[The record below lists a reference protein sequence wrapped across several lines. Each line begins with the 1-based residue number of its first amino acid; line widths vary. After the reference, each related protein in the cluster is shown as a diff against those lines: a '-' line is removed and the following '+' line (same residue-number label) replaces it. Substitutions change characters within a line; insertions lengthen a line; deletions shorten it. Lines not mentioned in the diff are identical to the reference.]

1 CSHGGAS
8 LLDGGRMRLLADENF
23 DNDILR
29 ALSRRRRSLD
39 VVRVQDTGLEG
50 ADDPT
55 VLAWAAAERRVLL
68 THDVNTIPA
77 YAYARCADGKSMP
90 GVVIIRQGAAVGPCV
105 DDLLLLVE
113 CSEEGEWEGQVLF
126 LPL

>member
-1 CSHGGAS
+1 
-8 LLDGGRMRLLADENF
+8 MRLLADENF

-29 ALSRRRRSLD
+29 ALVRRRRSIDIVRIQD
-39 VVRVQDTGLEG
+39 VAGLGG

-55 VLAWAAAERRVLL
+55 VLAWAEAEDRVLL
-68 THDVNTIPA
+68 THDVNTIPR
-77 YAYARCADGKSMP
+77 YAYERTSAGMRMP
-90 GVVIIRQGAAVGPCV
+90 GVIIIAQGSAVGPCV
-105 DDLLLLVE
+105 QDLLLLIE